1 MIFIG
6 DLYEDKIILN
16 YSKNIFI
23 VVYYVDLIKNYFFFF
38 VKKVLRGN

>member
-16 YSKNIFI
+16 RSKNIFI
-23 VVYYVDLIKNYFFFF
+23 VVYYVDLIKKLFFFF
-38 VKKVLRGN
+38 CLESIKG

>member
-23 VVYYVDLIKNYFFFF
+23 VVYYVDLIKNYFFFCC
-38 VKKVLRGN
+38 

>member
-38 VKKVLRGN
+38 CLESIKG